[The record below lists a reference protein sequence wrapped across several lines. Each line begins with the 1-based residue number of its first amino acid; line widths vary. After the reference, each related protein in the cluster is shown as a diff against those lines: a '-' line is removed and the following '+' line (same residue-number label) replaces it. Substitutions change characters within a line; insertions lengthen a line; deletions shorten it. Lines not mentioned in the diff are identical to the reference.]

1 MRRLIGIRFGMRAAL
16 AVAAVALLAA
26 CSSGGGGGGGNAL
39 LSANKLAEVVIETDQ
54 GDIRFDLLQNEA
66 PNTVNAIGNLI
77 LNGSYDGKTFF
88 QRQDGAFLQFGE
100 ADPEASLLANPVDQE
115 ITGEPMDRGMVA
127 IGWVGDRGRTSQ
139 RLIFPLSRLDE
150 RLDSQFTVFGRIT
163 SGMDVLDQ
171 MQAGGQILRISTR
184 LNQPLIRIITQK
196 GSIIIQMDPVRAPQ
210 TVERISDLVCQGF
223 YNGLTFHRV
232 EPTLIQGG
240 DPNGDGSGGTGVLLP
255 AEFNDGRFLRGSV
268 GMARQ
273 PDNIDSADSQFFVMK
288 EQVRELDGKYTYFGE
303 VVGGMDV
310 VDQIEIGDVMNTV
323 ALQFDLQGRD
333 CSASQSDAPPPDD
346 AGPGATPPDGSGNTG
361 NTGTDSTPPAG
372 TT

>member
-1 MRRLIGIRFGMRAAL
+1 VIPRRCIWLL
-16 AVAAVALLAA
+16 VLPLLAA
-26 CSSGGGGGGGNAL
+26 CGSAGGGGGGGA
-39 LSANKLAEVVIETDQ
+39 LSAPNKLAEVVIETDR

-66 PNTVNAIGNLI
+66 PNTVNAVGTLI
-77 LNGSYDGKTFF
+77 LGGKYDGKTFF
-88 QRQDGAFLQFGE
+88 QRQDGAFIQFGE
-100 ADPEASLLANPVDQE
+100 ADPEKSLLDTPVPQE
-115 ITGEPMDRGMVA
+115 LSGEPFDRGMVA
-127 IGWVGDRGRTSQ
+127 IGWIGDRDRTSQ
-139 RLIFPLSRLDE
+139 RLIFALSRLDE
-150 RLDSQFTVFGRIT
+150 RLDSQFTVFGRVT
-163 SGMDVLDQ
+163 SGLDVLDQ
-171 MQAGGQILRISTR
+171 MPAGGQILRISTR

-196 GSIIIQMDPVRAPQ
+196 GSIVIQMDPVRAPQ

-273 PDNIDSADSQFFVMK
+273 EDNIDSADSQFFIMK
-288 EQVRELDGKYTYFGE
+288 QQVRELDGKYTYFGE

-323 ALQFDLQGRD
+323 ALQFDLQNRD
-333 CSASQSDAPPPDD
+333 CSADVSDAPPPPD
-346 AGPGATPPDGSGNTG
+346 AGPGGAPPDSTGTTG
-361 NTGTDSTPPAG
+361 NTGTDSTPPSG